1 MSSNIVAFAGDWHL
15 SGNWARHR
23 IAEVGARGVRTLFH
37 VGDFEIRAGL
47 PGERFRAVVD
57 EACREHDVTIY
68 VTPGNREDW
77 PMILGASVD
86 ERDDFGPLAW
96 FGDRIAVL
104 PRGHRFTH
112 GGRSFVSLG
121 GAPSINF
128 ETCVRGVDWFPEEMI
143 TRDDVAAV
151 VAGGP
156 AEVMIAHDAPDA
168 PWQTGQVE
176 GICTHN
182 PGGWSAMALA
192 YAAIGRRRI
201 TEAFLAVAPELF
213 VHGHYHV
220 DDSRIV
226 ELPSGDECRM
236 VSLDCDGTDGSLA
249 FVDLDTLGPAAGS

>member
-47 PGERFRAVVD
+47 PGERFHAVVD

-86 ERDDFGPLAW
+86 ERDDFGQLAW
-96 FGDRIAVL
+96 FGWPDRGFAPRAPVHAWWPQLRLARRCAVDQL
-104 PRGHRFTH
+104 RNV
-112 GGRSFVSLG
+112 RSRCGLV
-121 GAPSINF
+121 
-128 ETCVRGVDWFPEEMI
+128 PEEMI

-156 AEVMIAHDAPDA
+156 AEVMIAHDAPNA
-168 PWQTGQVE
+168 PWQTGKVA
-176 GICTHN
+176 GICTHKDRK
-182 PGGWSAMALA
+182 S
-192 YAAIGRRRI
+192 
-201 TEAFLAVAPELF
+201 V
-213 VHGHYHV
+213 V
-220 DDSRIV
+220 
-226 ELPSGDECRM
+226 
-236 VSLDCDGTDGSLA
+236 
-249 FVDLDTLGPAAGS
+249 